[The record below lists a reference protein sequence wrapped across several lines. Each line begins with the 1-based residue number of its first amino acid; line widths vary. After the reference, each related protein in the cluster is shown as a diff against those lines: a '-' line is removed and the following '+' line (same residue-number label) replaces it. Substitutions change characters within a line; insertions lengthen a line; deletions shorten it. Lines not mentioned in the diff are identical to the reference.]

1 MKYIKDLNENEST
14 EMVNIS
20 VEDLT
25 KAFQDLASD
34 CIASDGTIDSPA
46 KAFKWI
52 ESKVKELKTK

>member
-14 EMVNIS
+14 EMINIS
-20 VEDLT
+20 VADLR
-25 KAFQDLASD
+25 KALQDFASE
-34 CIASDGTIDSPA
+34 CLTSDGTIDSPA